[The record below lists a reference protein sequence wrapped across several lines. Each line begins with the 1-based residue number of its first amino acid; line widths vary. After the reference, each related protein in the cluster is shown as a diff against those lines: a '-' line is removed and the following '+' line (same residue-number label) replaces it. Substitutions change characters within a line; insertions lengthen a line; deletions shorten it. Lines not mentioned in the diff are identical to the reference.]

1 MTADE
6 VAAGRSR
13 VQASVDRLWDWL
25 HADALR
31 RGSA

>member
-6 VAAGRSR
+6 VAAARVR
-13 VQASVDRLWDWL
+13 VQDSIDRLWDWL